1 MEPCWLLEIKSFTL
15 SLLQIT
21 QPFSPELLG
30 PKATSPFQGET
41 GFCSRPWIP
50 YNGHCFY
57 LNRTEKTWPEAQRD
71 CRFRGGDL
79 VSIHSVEDQSFVISQ
94 LGFAVWIGLSAPDP
108 GTGYLWS
115 DGSPLQFQDWDDNE
129 PDNKNN
135 VESCV
140 QLLNSYRRGTWG
152 DVHCEKELGCLVFSH
167 ETP

>member
-1 MEPCWLLEIKSFTL
+1 MWLLRSHIQLLLEIS
-15 SLLQIT
+15 
-21 QPFSPELLG
+21 G
-30 PKATSPFQGET
+30 VFQKISVPVET

-94 LGFAVWIGLSAPDP
+94 LGFGISRLLTVWIGLSAPDP

-115 DGSPLQFQDWDDNE
+115 DGSPVSKLFFYSALFYSINFN
-129 PDNKNN
+129 NKNN

-152 DVHCEKELGCLVFSH
+152 DVHCEKELGWLNMLIKLF
-167 ETP
+167 